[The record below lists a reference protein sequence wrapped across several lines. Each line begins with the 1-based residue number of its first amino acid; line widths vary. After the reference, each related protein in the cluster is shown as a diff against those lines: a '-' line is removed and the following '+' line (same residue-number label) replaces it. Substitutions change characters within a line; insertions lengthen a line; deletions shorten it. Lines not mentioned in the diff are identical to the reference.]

1 MAPEPTSTE
10 ALAARLGLPPLT
22 GSATFGSEP
31 DWLDAS
37 PDELPA
43 PDRRR
48 YEAEARRADAAARA
62 QQAWGRALV
71 DATAALR
78 TALEADPTAR
88 AAFTVPGE
96 RAPRSPELAAARAV
110 DRGMAA
116 LRVPPATWQ
125 EAWDTIRALRRGL
138 VASEHA
144 AVQPAIDRFRGA
156 LSDERL
162 ETAARDGLTTAAL
175 AWSPDGATPFATYA
189 AWWIRAALTKA
200 TNDATPLPRARPF
213 EAWAASAEAAP
224 NDVPTPDEVRR
235 LLAERPDAVTDRQR
249 QVLHARY
256 GLDDGTPRSLIEVGA
271 AIGLSRERV
280 RSIERDALSA
290 LRGETD
296 GG

>member
-1 MAPEPTSTE
+1 MTGPNSGIFLFSAISLLAILPGTAFACAENDINCWWNLAETQIRRLDQPAFSAAVSGARR
-10 ALAARLGLPPLT
+10 ALANNP
-22 GSATFGSEP
+22 
-31 DWLDAS
+31 DAS
-37 PDELPA
+37 PA
-43 PDRRR
+43 
-48 YEAEARRADAAARA
+48 
-62 QQAWGRALV
+62 
-71 DATAALR
+71 
-78 TALEADPTAR
+78 
-88 AAFTVPGE
+88 
-96 RAPRSPELAAARAV
+96 
-110 DRGMAA
+110 
-116 LRVPPATWQ
+116 
-125 EAWDTIRALRRGL
+125 
-138 VASEHA
+138 EHA

-256 GLDDGTPRSLIEVGA
+256 GLDDGTPRSLIEGGA
-271 AIGLSRERV
+271 AIGLSRVRV